1 MIDLNRWIFF
11 SLWLLFTH
19 ISKYTFTLFTS
30 MTLLTFKGSGKVTT
44 FAYKTLDF
52 GITYRTYGNYV
63 KKTTLDLHL
72 GYPNIELQ

>member
-1 MIDLNRWIFF
+1 
-11 SLWLLFTH
+11 
-19 ISKYTFTLFTS
+19 

-52 GITYRTYGNYV
+52 GITYRTYDNYV